1 MGTAEYKMEA
11 RAALHEALANPAV
24 YTRSAVTVPSQEQL
38 DAGLALTVRWHNR
51 NRTRILGERTNDDA
65 GIVEG
70 INRLVF
76 NTDELDALG
85 LVPER
90 NAVVEVPGLGKSFRL
105 DYREE
110 SDGPLNVYWSV
121 IEL

>member
-11 RAALHEALANPAV
+11 RSALHAALANSAV
-24 YTRSAVTVPSQEQL
+24 YTRNTLTVPSQEQL

-51 NRTRILGERTNDDA
+51 NRIIGERTSDDA

-76 NTDELDALG
+76 NSDELDALE

-90 NAVVEVPGLGKSFRL
+90 NAIVEVPGLGKRFRL

-110 SDGPLNVYWSV
+110 PDGPLNVYWSV

>member
-1 MGTAEYKMEA
+1 MGTAEYKVEA
-11 RAALHEALANPAV
+11 RSALHAALANPAV
-24 YTRSAVTVPSQEQL
+24 YTRNALTVPSQEQL

-51 NRTRILGERTNDDA
+51 SRIIGERTSDDA

-76 NTDELDALG
+76 NSDELDALG

-90 NAVVEVPGLGKSFRL
+90 NATVEVPSLGKRFRL
-105 DYREE
+105 DYRED